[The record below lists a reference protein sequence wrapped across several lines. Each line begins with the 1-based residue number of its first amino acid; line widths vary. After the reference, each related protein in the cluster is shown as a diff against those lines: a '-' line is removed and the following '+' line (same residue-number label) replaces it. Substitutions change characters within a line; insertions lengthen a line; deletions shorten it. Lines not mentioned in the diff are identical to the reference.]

1 MIENFLRLPRGPVQV
16 TADLLRLLGVISV
29 VVAGVWW
36 SPTDAGVLAFAL
48 PALFIPRFV
57 GVRAWFDVTCNVVV
71 LVAAW
76 SNVFDLY
83 TRVAW
88 WDLVVHFVCTGVLA
102 ALAYLGLSRFGVVTP
117 TTDPGFRRAT
127 GVILGLALGLA
138 VSALWEMVE
147 WAGYTFISD
156 RIYVTYDDTISDMAI
171 GGLGALLAGLALA
184 VLPFEPARQ
193 PEPAPSRVEV

>member
-1 MIENFLRLPRGPVQV
+1 
-16 TADLLRLLGVISV
+16 
-29 VVAGVWW
+29 
-36 SPTDAGVLAFAL
+36 
-48 PALFIPRFV
+48 
-57 GVRAWFDVTCNVVV
+57 
-71 LVAAW
+71 
-76 SNVFDLY
+76 
-83 TRVAW
+83 
-88 WDLVVHFVCTGVLA
+88 
-102 ALAYLGLSRFGVVTP
+102 VVTP